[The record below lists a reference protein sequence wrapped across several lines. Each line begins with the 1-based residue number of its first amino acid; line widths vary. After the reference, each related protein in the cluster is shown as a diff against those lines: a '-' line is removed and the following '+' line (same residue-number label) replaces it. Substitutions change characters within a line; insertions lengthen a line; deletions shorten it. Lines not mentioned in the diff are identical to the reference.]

1 VILHDLVNSIEPEI
15 KNIWHKIHEE
25 PELSMQEYKTSEL
38 IEKELKKINIDII
51 RRVGKTGIFV
61 EIRGTKKGEKKTI
74 ALRGDMDALPIQ
86 EETGLPYASK
96 ISNVMHACGHDLH
109 TSVLLG
115 AVRVL
120 SEYKS
125 QFAGSV
131 FFFFQ
136 PGEETLQGAKLFL
149 QDNYIDF
156 SNIDGIAAVHSSPE
170 IYAGTIGIK
179 KGPLLAS
186 ADKITIKV
194 IGKQGHAAHP
204 HTVIDPIVV
213 TSSIVLSL
221 QTLISRE
228 IAAYDSAVL
237 SFGKI
242 NGGSAHNIIPNDIIL
257 EGTLRT
263 VSFST
268 RDMLHES
275 ILRVCN
281 NVASSMRA
289 KCDVKIEKG
298 PPPLICDS
306 DWVDRAARV
315 GKKLLGEDRVINLN
329 VPSMG
334 AEDFAYMKEKVP
346 GVFIRLGSRT
356 LNGPYGSIHS
366 PYFYNDEKALSTGI
380 LTLTGIALDFF
391 NISY

>member
-1 VILHDLVNSIEPEI
+1 MILHDLVNSIEPEI